1 MTKESLNKRE
11 VAEFLRVIDRID
23 DKALFTLALTT
34 GIRREDIVGIDL
46 SNINWQNNTLTFWEQ
61 KKDRF
66 WTVPLEADT
75 MIALKMYINT
85 LSKGSKKLFAFTGR
99 TAYNRLHRYMEKA
112 DIKKKIPF
120 HALRTTFVKRSKE
133 IGRDIKAVQQI
144 TGDSERTI
152 LKHYSEWT
160 MDELK
165 EIIEKKP
172 ILEVEER
179 K

>member
-85 LSKGSKKLFAFTGR
+85 LSKGSKKLFDFTGR
-99 TAYNRLHRYMEKA
+99 TAYNRLHRYTEKA
-112 DIKKKIPF
+112 KIKKKIPF

-133 IGRDIKAVQQI
+133 VGRDIKAVQQI

>member
-1 MTKESLNKRE
+1 
-11 VAEFLRVIDRID
+11 V
-23 DKALFTLALTT
+23 TT

-46 SNINWQNNTLTFWEQ
+46 SNIDWQNNTLTFWEQ
-61 KKDRF
+61 KKRRF

-75 MIALKMYINT
+75 VTTLKMYINT
-85 LSKGSKKLFAFTGR
+85 LPKGQKKLFNFTGR
-99 TAYNRLHRYMEKA
+99 TAYNHLQGYLKKA
-112 DIKKKIPF
+112 NIKKKIPF

-133 IGRDIKAVQQI
+133 LGRDIKAVQQI

-165 EIIEKKP
+165 EIIDKKS
-172 ILEVEER
+172 IIEGESG
-179 K
+179 